1 MAGGSE
7 EEAIIFFFQ
16 IGSLLQL
23 RLDLDHERMLR
34 IVQDRVVTPRPEGR
48 RKRNIVESARAGFG
62 CQIHLESRSG
72 QHLVRMQSLYEEH
85 ACLVA
90 TGIDGASEAGNRDK
104 GLSGKSFRHCFSP

>member
-7 EEAIIFFFQ
+7 EEAIVFFFQ

-23 RLDLDHERMLR
+23 RLDLDHERMFR
-34 IVQDRVVTPRPEGR
+34 IVEDRVFTARQEGR
-48 RKRNIVESARAGFG
+48 RQRNIVEFARAGFG

-90 TGIDGASEAGNRDK
+90 AGIDSSIKARNCNK
-104 GLSGKSFRHCFSP
+104 GLAWKGLRHRLK

>member
-16 IGSLLQL
+16 IGSVLQL

-34 IVQDRVVTPRPEGR
+34 IVQDRVVTPRQEGR
-48 RKRNIVESARAGFG
+48 RKRDIVESACAGFG

-90 TGIDGASEAGNRDK
+90 AGIDGAMKARNRNQ
-104 GLSGKSFRHCFSP
+104 GLSRKFF